1 MFKKFGE
8 NAVKNFAIL
17 LITIG
22 FLSGCA
28 SVPNGSLQIV
38 NIESGLIITG
48 NEILLAK
55 AECLLEKNKIP
66 IPSAVAS
73 VQNCPTAPPTDFG
86 SGFAQGFCNAQ
97 NASRQAEANSIRD
110 EAIAERKQVYDACLL
125 LKGYQEIWVADAK
138 IPSGAKATTI
148 DCKTNKKGCFEDASA
163 FCDGSDYKVFNS
175 WSNSGGLLADL
186 FPGPY
191 TWYHMEIIC
200 GLPNNETPTFDFRA

>member
-1 MFKKFGE
+1 MKK
-8 NAVKNFAIL
+8 IWML
-17 LITIG
+17 LIMIG
-22 FLSGCA
+22 FFSGCA

-38 NIESGLIITG
+38 KIENGLIITG
-48 NEILLAK
+48 KEILLAK

-110 EAIAERKQVYDACLL
+110 EAIAERKEVYAACLL
-125 LKGYQEIWVADAK
+125 LKGYHEIWVD
-138 IPSGAKATTI
+138 TTRI
-148 DCKTNKKGCFEDASA
+148 DCKTNTDGCFEDASA
-163 FCDGSDYKVFNS
+163 FCDGSGYKVLNS

-186 FPGPY
+186 LPGPY

-200 GLPNNETPTFDFRA
+200 GLLNNQAPTFDFRA